1 MIVNK
6 RKTRPQTI
14 LAASTAL
21 IFAAFT
27 AVAQEVANSA
37 SSPDH
42 LVFEGT
48 KGPGEGKH
56 VVLLAGDEE
65 YRSEEAMPMLAQIL
79 ARQGFKATVLFS
91 LDENG
96 CVNPDAGE
104 NLSHPESLDSAD
116 AIVMS
121 LRFRHWQ
128 DEAMEKF
135 ESAFNRGIPVVA
147 LRTSTHAFNFPKDSK
162 WARYSFN
169 ASEDTGWHKGF
180 GRQILGE
187 TWVNHHGKHK
197 VEGSRSYVEQANADH
212 PVLNGVG
219 TCFVTE
225 DVYGANP
232 LKPSTILQRGAVTE
246 TLEPDSAE
254 VAGKNDP
261 MQPLTWVREFKN
273 ETGNTN
279 KIFTTTM
286 GASTG
291 LLDEDLRRLVINAV
305 YWGLDLTVPKKAEVT
320 LPEGY
325 LPSAFSFAAF
335 RLNLKPENFIPG
347 NPKFKEAPFG
357 VRAPKKPKGNSQGDG
372 KTKGKTKDKY
382 AVPKPTPEARG

>member
-1 MIVNK
+1 MMNL
-6 RKTRPQTI
+6 RKLPYLLTI
-14 LAASTAL
+14 AASAL
-21 IFAAFT
+21 MIFATSSLSA
-27 AVAQEVANSA
+27 AEVANSA

-42 LVFEGT
+42 LIFEGIE
-48 KGPGEGKH
+48 GPGKGKH

-65 YRSEEAMPMLAQIL
+65 YRSEEAMPMMAQIL
-79 ARQGFKATVLFS
+79 ARQGFKTTVLFS
-91 LDENG
+91 LDEKGN
-96 CVNPDAGE
+96 VNPDAGE
-104 NLSHPESLDSAD
+104 HLSNPEAMDSAD
-116 AIVMS
+116 AVVMS

-135 ESAFNRGIPVVA
+135 ETALNRGTPIIA

-169 ASEDTGWHKGF
+169 ASEETGWHKGF
-180 GRQILGE
+180 GRQVLGE
-187 TWVNHHGKHK
+187 TWVSHHGKHK
-197 VEGSRSYVEQANADH
+197 VEGSRSHVEEANADH
-212 PVLNGVG
+212 PILNSVG

-232 LKPSTILQRGAVTE
+232 LQPATILQRGAVTE

-254 VAGKNDP
+254 VAAKNDP
-261 MQPLTWVREFKN
+261 MQPLTWIREFKN
-273 ETGNTN
+273 EAGNTN

-291 LLDEDLRRLVINAV
+291 LLDEDLRRLVVNAV
-305 YWGLDLTVPKKAEVT
+305 YWGLDMEVPEKADAT

-325 LPSAFSFAAF
+325 LPSAFSFAAY

-347 NPKFKEAPFG
+347 DPKFKEAPFG
-357 VRAPKKPKGNSQGDG
+357 TRAPKQ
-372 KTKGKTKDKY
+372 KGKAKENKY
-382 AVPKPTPEARG
+382 AVPKGND